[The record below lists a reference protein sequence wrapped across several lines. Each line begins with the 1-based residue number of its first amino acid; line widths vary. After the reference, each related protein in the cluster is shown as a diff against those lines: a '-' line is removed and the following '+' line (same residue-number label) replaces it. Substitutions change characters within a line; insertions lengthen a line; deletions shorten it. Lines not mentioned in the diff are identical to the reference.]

1 LLSIW
6 LLLVAVQGVALLL
19 RKLLAVAAVLVAYLR
34 DMRELHLEPL
44 TR

>member
-1 LLSIW
+1 LW
-6 LLLVAVQGVALLL
+6 LVAALVAVLLL